1 MSSYDTPE
9 LETDFDRQMKSLA
22 VDAQQQ
28 IDERAEKKAAP
39 SLLQMLR
46 PVVLGLEALT
56 RATIEN
62 KEVLAKLDD
71 SSAVLKTLPPLMA
84 NMQETLDK
92 RSAINQQLF
101 DALHEELKGYRDG
114 FLLEVLQKPLVRDL
128 VCLFDDLSTIRRQI
142 ALFTGDPRITEEAA
156 KCPLAFDFL
165 TNLGHNLNHTV
176 DFVVEVMSRMEV
188 TQIEPGHGKL
198 DKKNQRAISVE
209 LADTPEED
217 GDIVRSLKPGFLWRE
232 RVVRAEEVVVKKYK
246 EGYLVAMSA
255 GSQK

>member
-1 MSSYDTPE
+1 MSLYDVSE
-9 LETDFDRQMKSLA
+9 GETDFDRQMKSLA
-22 VDAQQQ
+22 IDAQHQL
-28 IDERAEKKAAP
+28 DDRAERKAGP

-46 PVVLGLEALT
+46 PLVLGLEALT
-56 RATIEN
+56 RVTLES
-62 KEVLAKLDD
+62 KEALSKLEETC
-71 SSAVLKTLPPLMA
+71 AVQKDLPTLMTGV
-84 NMQETLDK
+84 QETLDK

-142 ALFTGDPRITEEAA
+142 AAFAAEAKTSGEAA
-156 KCPLAFDFL
+156 PCASTSEFL
-165 TNLGHNLNHTV
+165 KHLEENLDHSV

-188 TQIEPGHGKL
+188 TQLEPALGKL

-209 LADTPEED
+209 LADSPEED
-217 GDIVRSLKPGFLWRE
+217 GDIIRSVKPGFIWRE
-232 RVVRAEEVVVKKYK
+232 RVVRPEEVVVKKWK
-246 EGYLVAMSA
+246 EGYLVAISA